1 MDTYFLYACTSHRGS
16 GKRGLQLSA
25 KDGTGP
31 YVGFGNCS
39 HFINTSAGVRL
50 LSSVRELRQVFSR
63 VCKGLEESIDPFAE
77 GGTHLLL
84 KHTKAL
90 HTLQQSNQALSFLA
104 RIASSCYDWDG
115 LNACF
120 GTCTGETACGAHLF
134 DCDTGVEFLQFM
146 ARPQNLQ
153 QHKHRTGKVFHQ
165 FT

>member
-1 MDTYFLYACTSHRGS
+1 MPARATEGQESVACSSVPRMELGLMWVLETAATSS
-16 GKRGLQLSA
+16 ILLQ
-25 KDGTGP
+25 
-31 YVGFGNCS
+31 VC
-39 HFINTSAGVRL
+39 L